1 MDADERDGCDGASEP
16 QPPRTPALEPLER
29 RVLELA
35 ATGLGTTELADH
47 LGMSV
52 ETVRGILR
60 AVIDKL
66 GARSKLE
73 ALIIAI
79 RHRIIDLPPS

>member
-1 MDADERDGCDGASEP
+1 MDASEP
-16 QPPRTPALEPLER
+16 DGRDGTSGLQSPRPAALEPLER

-35 ATGLGTTELADH
+35 ASGLSTAEVAGR
-47 LGMSV
+47 LGVPVDTARS
-52 ETVRGILR
+52 TLRGILAR
-60 AVIDKL
+60 L

-79 RHRIIDLPPS
+79 RHRLIDLPPS